1 MSRIGKKQVAIPDG
15 VTATLAEGVV
25 AVKGPKGELSLALVD
40 DVSVE
45 IADASIAVKPRADSK
60 QARSMWGMQR
70 SLISNL
76 VEGVS
81 KGFSKDLELKG
92 TGYRA
97 QMQGKDLKLSL
108 GFSHEI
114 IYTPPEGVSIACPSQ
129 TQITISGIDKQKVGQ
144 SAAVIRSYRPPEPY
158 KGKGVRYKDEY
169 IFMKEGKKK

>member
-1 MSRIGKKQVAIPDG
+1 MSRIGKKEVAIPDG
-15 VTATLAEGVV
+15 VTAKFENGVV
-25 AVKGPKGELSLALVD
+25 AVKGPKGELSLALVA
-40 DVSVE
+40 DVSVD
-45 IADASIAVKPRADSK
+45 IAEKGITVNPHGESK
-60 QARSMWGMQR
+60 RARSMWGMQR
-70 SLISNL
+70 SLLSNL

-81 KGFSKDLELKG
+81 QGFAKELELRG

-114 IYTPPEGVSIACPSQ
+114 IFTPPEGVTVACSSQ
-129 TQITISGIDKQKVGQ
+129 TEIKVSGIDKQKVGQ
-144 SAAVIRSYRPPEPY
+144 AAAVIRSYRPPEPY